1 MWRSDDEQKL
11 ADAFIDTT
19 QTLEKTESIAT
30 LVKYY
35 SFAPREKLKP
45 KNFAYRELLERVI
58 RNSWALSRFTK
69 IEIATGDRK
78 TRIGRILEKLA
89 FIFRRSRCTIHL
101 CFVRCSIKVMLILL
115 VEDDP
120 AQLEP
125 LQTALSQVGHIV
137 DAVEDGATAQWL
149 IGEKQYDLLIL
160 DWMLPQVS
168 GVELCRLYR
177 KSGST
182 SPVLML
188 TAKDTTTD
196 KVDGLDAGADDY
208 IVKPVDVLELLA
220 RVRALGRRSPLWTG
234 DLLNLGDLQLDL
246 TSLNLKR
253 REAAIQLS
261 VREFQL
267 MEYLMRHPQQVLSRD
282 QIEQALWSWGS
293 EPESNAVTTLVRRLR
308 QRLEAVGA
316 KDWLET
322 VYGMGYRLD
331 VRD

>member
-1 MWRSDDEQKL
+1 
-11 ADAFIDTT
+11 
-19 QTLEKTESIAT
+19 
-30 LVKYY
+30 
-35 SFAPREKLKP
+35 
-45 KNFAYRELLERVI
+45 
-58 RNSWALSRFTK
+58 
-69 IEIATGDRK
+69 
-78 TRIGRILEKLA
+78 
-89 FIFRRSRCTIHL
+89 
-101 CFVRCSIKVMLILL
+101 MLILL

-137 DAVEDGATAQWL
+137 DAVEDGSTAQWL
-149 IGEKQYDLLIL
+149 IREKDYDLLIL

-168 GVELCRLYR
+168 GVELCSQYR
-177 KSGST
+177 SLGNT
-182 SPVLML
+182 APVLML
-188 TAKDTTTD
+188 TAKDTTAD
-196 KVDGLDAGADDY
+196 KVNGLDAGADDY

-234 DLLNLGDLQLDL
+234 DTLSLDDLQLDL
-246 TSLNLKR
+246 TTLNLERKT
-253 REAAIQLS
+253 AKIQLS

-282 QIEQALWSWGS
+282 RIEQALWSWGN

-322 VYGMGYRLD
+322 VYGIGYRLD